1 MPSISLVDAMVSPS
15 PKEKKEKKVKNQTLM
30 ETVGSDV
37 LSAGKTKKESK
48 KKESKRRKASE
59 AEDEEDKSETS
70 SELVDPANSKVK
82 NGEVVSAKKKKK
94 KAKVEEEVG
103 EEDVEANVEEHP
115 NAISKYRI
123 SDPLKAKLKEKGIE
137 SLFPIQAMT
146 FDIVLDGCDLVGRAR
161 TGQVI

>member
-1 MPSISLVDAMVSPS
+1 M
-15 PKEKKEKKVKNQTLM
+15 KNQTLM

-48 KKESKRRKASE
+48 KKEIKKRKASE

-82 NGEVVSAKKKKK
+82 NGEVESAKK

-123 SDPLKAKLKEKGIE
+123 SDPLNE